1 MFSSPEEFRQRL
13 LIDVML
19 LRDHH
24 DRIGNIAQALP
35 VGELRSNLQLA
46 HQNAD
51 QLTLQLR
58 KTLMEM
64 A

>member
-1 MFSSPEEFRQRL
+1 MLYTPEEFRQRL
-13 LIDVML
+13 LIDVLL

-24 DRIGNIAQALP
+24 DRIWKAVQALP
-35 VGELRSNLQLA
+35 VGELRNNLELA
-46 HQNAD
+46 HQSAD
-51 QLTLQLR
+51 QITLQLR